1 MDSFRTDETAAKPR
15 CRPHV
20 HFQMAL
26 LACSLSSLNAGGGGQ
41 EASSASVQDWLTSGL
56 ISNSEK
62 GQLQDL
68 DTSCPGSSSYVSNS
82 CLFLVTRK
90 MDFSAHV
97 LMKPLISFRYRN
109 CVYTYRIL
117 PNEDKFSVQASEGVP
132 MRFFT
137 KLDQLIEFYK
147 KENMGLVTHLQYPVP
162 LEEED
167 ASDEPEEETGR
178 RGRQEAGQL
187 AQQGGAL
194 GTTSS
199 KEHGGEVLDVS
210 LPSNACIEECD
221 VSPPELPPRNI
232 PLSAGPC
239 EAKEVPLS
247 SESPRVPEVS
257 KPTLSETLLQ
267 RLQSIDTSGLPDEY
281 LKAIQDYLSTQ
292 LVLDSEFVKT
302 GSSSLPHLK
311 KLTTLLCKELYG
323 EVVRTLPTLEF
334 LQRLFDQQLSP
345 GLRPRPQVSGEANP
359 INMVAKFS
367 QLTSLLSSIE
377 DKVKAML
384 HEGHESPHRCSIIP
398 PVNFEV
404 KSESLGI
411 PQKLHLKVDVETGKL
426 IVKKSKDGSEDK
438 YYSHK
443 KILQLVKSQKFLN
456 KLVIVVETE
465 KEKTVRKEYV
475 FADSKKREGFCQ
487 LLQQMKNKHSEQPEP
502 DMITIFIGTWNMGN
516 APPPKKITS
525 WFLSKGQGKTRDD
538 SADYI
543 PHDIYVIGTQED
555 PLGEKEWLEIL
566 KHSLQEITSMTFKT
580 MAIHT
585 LWNIRIVVL
594 AKPEH
599 ENRIS
604 HVCTNHVKTGIANTL
619 GNKGAVGVS
628 FMFNGTSLGFVN
640 SHLTSGS
647 EKKLRRNQNY
657 TNILRFLALGDKKL
671 SPFNITHRFTHLFWL
686 GDLNYRLELPI
697 SEADTIIQKI
707 KQQQYADLLAHDQ
720 LLMERKEQ
728 KVFLH
733 FDEEEITFAPTYRFE
748 RLTRDKYAYT
758 KQKATGMKYNL
769 PSWCDR
775 VLWKSYPLV
784 HVVCQSY
791 GSTSDIMTSDHSP
804 VFATFEAGVTSQFVS
819 KNGPGTV
826 DSQGQIEFL
835 SCYATLKTKSQT
847 KFYLEFHSSCLESFV
862 KSQEGE
868 NEEGS
873 EGELLVKFGETLPKL
888 KPIISDPEYLL
899 DQHILIS
906 IKSSDSDESYGE
918 GCIALRLEAKETQ
931 FPIYTPLTH
940 HGEMMGHFQGEI
952 KLQTSEGK
960 TREKLYD
967 FVKTERDE
975 SSGPKSLKSFTSHDP
990 MKLWE
995 PTNRAPLCSGPSI
1008 TEIIN
1013 PNYMGVGPFGP
1024 PMPLHG
1030 KQVISPD
1037 QQPTA
1042 WSYDPLPK
1050 DASLGPG
1057 WGESPPTPPSQ
1068 QPVSPK
1074 KFSPSPASRGP
1085 SPRTQESRPSDLAK
1099 NIAEP
1104 LLQEDLPLTKQKP
1117 EMFENPLYGS
1127 VSSFPKLV
1135 PRKEQESPKML
1146 RKEPPPCPDPGVSSP
1161 TILLTKAQEAESS
1174 KGTSKQVPTPR
1185 LRSFTCSSS
1194 TAEAGAA
1201 AGGEKN
1207 HGKPKPAASSQA
1219 PAPVPAKRPV
1229 KPSRSEMSQPIPPA
1243 PTQLR
1248 PPLPAKSLAV
1258 LHLQHSKGRD
1268 YRDNTELLHHGKHRP
1283 EEGPLGRTAMQVRA
1297 VKP

>member
-1 MDSFRTDETAAKPR
+1 MVPCWNHGNITRSKAEELLSRTGKD
-15 CRPHV
+15 
-20 HFQMAL
+20 
-26 LACSLSSLNAGGGGQ
+26 
-41 EASSASVQDWLTSGL
+41 
-56 ISNSEK
+56 
-62 GQLQDL
+62 
-68 DTSCPGSSSYVSNS
+68 GS
-82 CLFLVTRK
+82 FLVRA
-90 MDFSAHV
+90 SESISRAYALCV
-97 LMKPLISFRYRN
+97 LYRN

-117 PNEDKFSVQASEGVP
+117 PNEDDKFTVQASEGVP

-167 ASDEPEEETGR
+167 AGDEPEEETEG
-178 RGRQEAGQL
+178 
-187 AQQGGAL
+187 
-194 GTTSS
+194 
-199 KEHGGEVLDVS
+199 VL
-210 LPSNACIEECD
+210 
-221 VSPPELPPRNI
+221 SPPELPPRNI
-232 PLSAGPC
+232 PLSAGLC
-239 EAKEVPLS
+239 EAKEVPLL
-247 SESPRVPEVS
+247 SENLRATEVS
-257 KPTLSETLLQ
+257 RPSFSETLFQ
-267 RLQSIDTSGLPDEY
+267 RLQSMDTSGLPEEH

-292 LVLDSEFVKT
+292 LALDSDFVKT

-311 KLTTLLCKELYG
+311 KLTMVLCKDLYG
-323 EVVRTLPTLEF
+323 EVIRTLPSLES

-345 GLRPRPQVSGEANP
+345 GLRPRPQVPGEANP
-359 INMVAKFS
+359 INMVAKLS

-377 DKVKAML
+377 DKVKALL
-384 HEGHESPHRCSIIP
+384 HEGPESPHRRSLIP
-398 PVNFEV
+398 PVTFEV

-411 PQKLHLKVDVETGKL
+411 PQKLQLKVDVESGKL
-426 IVKKSKDGSEDK
+426 IIKKSKDGSEDK
-438 YYSHK
+438 FYTHN
-443 KILQLVKSQKFLN
+443 KILQLIKSQKFLN
-456 KLVIVVETE
+456 KLVILVETE
-465 KEKTVRKEYV
+465 KEKTLRKEYV

-580 MAIHT
+580 IAIHT

-604 HVCTNHVKTGIANTL
+604 HICTDNVKTGIANTL

-657 TNILRFLALGDKKL
+657 MSILRFLALGDKKL

-686 GDLNYRLELPI
+686 GDLNYRVELPTW
-697 SEADTIIQKI
+697 EAETIVQKI
-707 KQQQYADLLAHDQ
+707 KQQQYADLLSHDQ

-733 FDEEEITFAPTYRFE
+733 FEEEEITFAPTYRFE

-835 SCYATLKTKSQT
+835 RCFATLKTKSQT

-873 EGELLVKFGETLPKL
+873 EGELVVKFGETLPKL

-918 GCIALRLEAKETQ
+918 GCIALRLEATETQ
-931 FPIYTPLTH
+931 LPIYTPLTH
-940 HGEMMGHFQGEI
+940 HGEMTGHFRGEI
-952 KLQTSEGK
+952 KLQTSQGK
-960 TREKLYD
+960 MREKLYD

-975 SSGPKSLKSFTSHDP
+975 SSGTKSLKSLTSHDP
-990 MKLWE
+990 MKQWE
-995 PTNRAPLCSGPSI
+995 PANRPCDL
-1008 TEIIN
+1008 
-1013 PNYMGVGPFGP
+1013 
-1024 PMPLHG
+1024 G
-1030 KQVISPD
+1030 KSTPESSP
-1037 QQPTA
+1037 
-1042 WSYDPLPK
+1042 
-1050 DASLGPG
+1050 
-1057 WGESPPTPPSQ
+1057 
-1068 QPVSPK
+1068 
-1074 KFSPSPASRGP
+1074 
-1085 SPRTQESRPSDLAK
+1085 
-1099 NIAEP
+1099 
-1104 LLQEDLPLTKQKP
+1104 QEDVRLTKP

-1127 VSSFPKLV
+1127 VSSFPKLL

-1146 RKEPPPCPDPGVSSP
+1146 RKDPPPCPDPGILSP
-1161 TILLTKAQEAESS
+1161 GILLPKAQEAEGT
-1174 KGTSKQVPTPR
+1174 KGTGKAAAAAPFLSPTPR
-1185 LRSFTCSSS
+1185 LRSYTCSSS
-1194 TAEAGAA
+1194 AEGRPAAADKSQGKAKAA
-1201 AGGEKN
+1201 AGL
-1207 HGKPKPAASSQA
+1207 QA
-1219 PAPVPAKRPV
+1219 QVPAKRPI
-1229 KPSRSEMSQPIPPA
+1229 KPSRSELSQQPPPPPA
-1243 PTQLR
+1243 QR
-1248 PPLPAKSLAV
+1248 PPLPVKSPAV

-1268 YRDNTELLHHGKHRP
+1268 YRENAELPHHGKLRA
-1283 EEGPLGRTAMQVRA
+1283 EDAPLGRASMQ
-1297 VKP
+1297 

>member
-1 MDSFRTDETAAKPR
+1 
-15 CRPHV
+15 
-20 HFQMAL
+20 
-26 LACSLSSLNAGGGGQ
+26 
-41 EASSASVQDWLTSGL
+41 
-56 ISNSEK
+56 
-62 GQLQDL
+62 
-68 DTSCPGSSSYVSNS
+68 
-82 CLFLVTRK
+82 
-90 MDFSAHV
+90 
-97 LMKPLISFRYRN
+97 
-109 CVYTYRIL
+109 
-117 PNEDKFSVQASEGVP
+117 

-167 ASDEPEEETGR
+167 TGDDPEEDTESIT
-178 RGRQEAGQL
+178 
-187 AQQGGAL
+187 
-194 GTTSS
+194 
-199 KEHGGEVLDVS
+199 
-210 LPSNACIEECD
+210 
-221 VSPPELPPRNI
+221 SPPELPPRNI
-232 PLSAGPC
+232 PQSSGPC
-239 EAKEVPLS
+239 EAKEAPLCVENS
-247 SESPRVPEVS
+247 RVTEVS
-257 KPTLSETLLQ
+257 RP
-267 RLQSIDTSGLPDEY
+267 RLPEEH

-292 LVLDSEFVKT
+292 LNLDSEFVKT

-311 KLTTLLCKELYG
+311 KLTALLCKELYG
-323 EVVRTLPTLEF
+323 EVVRTLPSLES

-345 GLRPRPQVSGEANP
+345 GLRPRPQVPGELNP
-359 INMVAKFS
+359 VHMVSKLS

-377 DKVKAML
+377 DKVKALL
-384 HEGHESPHRCSIIP
+384 HEGSESPHRRSIIP
-398 PVNFEV
+398 PVTFEV

-411 PQKLHLKVDVETGKL
+411 PQKMQLKVDVESGKL
-426 IVKKSKDGSEDK
+426 IIKKSKDGSEDK
-438 YYSHK
+438 FYSHK
-443 KILQLVKSQKFLN
+443 KILQLIKSQKFPN
-456 KLVIVVETE
+456 KLVILVETE
-465 KEKTVRKEYV
+465 KEKILRKEYV

-566 KHSLQEITSMTFKT
+566 RHSLQEITSMTFKT
-580 MAIHT
+580 VAIHT

-604 HVCTNHVKTGIANTL
+604 HICTDNVKTGIANTL

-657 TNILRFLALGDKKL
+657 MNILRFLALGDKKL

-686 GDLNYRLELPI
+686 GDLNYRVELPTW
-697 SEADTIIQKI
+697 EAETIIQKI
-707 KQQQYADLLAHDQ
+707 KQQQYADLLSHDQ
-720 LLMERKEQ
+720 LLAERREQ

-733 FDEEEITFAPTYRFE
+733 FEEEEITFAPTYRFE

-819 KNGPGTV
+819 KNGPGTT

-835 SCYATLKTKSQT
+835 RCYATLKTKSQT

-868 NEEGS
+868 NEDGS
-873 EGELLVKFGETLPKL
+873 EGELVVKFGETLPKL

-918 GCIALRLEAKETQ
+918 GCIALRLEATEMQ
-931 FPIYTPLTH
+931 LPIYTPLTH
-940 HGEMMGHFQGEI
+940 HGEMTGHFRGEI
-952 KLQTSEGK
+952 KLQTSQGK
-960 TREKLYD
+960 KREKLYD

-975 SSGPKSLKSFTSHDP
+975 SSGPRSLKSLTSHDP
-990 MKLWE
+990 MKQWE
-995 PTNRAPLCSGPSI
+995 PSNRAPLGGSSSI
-1008 TEIIN
+1008 TDIIN
-1013 PNYMGVGPFGP
+1013 PNYMGVGPFGQ
-1024 PMPLHG
+1024 PLSLHV
-1030 KQVISPD
+1030 KQTLSPD

-1042 WSYDPLPK
+1042 WSYDQLPK
-1050 DASLGPG
+1050 DSALGPG
-1057 WGESPPTPPSQ
+1057 RGESPPTPPSQ
-1068 QPVSPK
+1068 PPVSPK
-1074 KFSPSPASRGP
+1074 KFSSSSASRGP
-1085 SPRTQESRPSDLAK
+1085 CRAQEARPGDPGKAAETSPP
-1099 NIAEP
+1099 
-1104 LLQEDLPLTKQKP
+1104 EDLQLTTP

-1127 VSSFPKLV
+1127 VSSFPKLI
-1135 PRKEQESPKML
+1135 PRKEQESPKMV
-1146 RKEPPPCPDPGVSSP
+1146 RKDPPPCPDPGISSP
-1161 TILLTKAQEAESS
+1161 SILLTKAQEAEGS
-1174 KGTSKQVPTPR
+1174 KGTGKQGPAAFLSPTPR
-1185 LRSFTCSSS
+1185 LRSFTCSSP
-1194 TAEAGAA
+1194 AEGRA
-1201 AGGEKN
+1201 AGGDKSQ
-1207 HGKPKPAASSQA
+1207 GKAKAPAGAQ
-1219 PAPVPAKRPV
+1219 APVPTKRPI
-1229 KPSRSEMSQPIPPA
+1229 KPSRSEMSQQTTPTPA
-1243 PTQLR
+1243 PR
-1248 PPLPAKSLAV
+1248 PPLPIKSPAV

-1268 YRDNTELLHHGKHRP
+1268 YRENTELPHHGKHRP
-1283 EEGPLGRTAMQVRA
+1283 EEGPIGRAAMQVCGL
-1297 VKP
+1297 VCVHMHTCVLVCVCM

>member
-1 MDSFRTDETAAKPR
+1 MVPCWNHGNITRSKAEELLSRTGKD
-15 CRPHV
+15 
-20 HFQMAL
+20 
-26 LACSLSSLNAGGGGQ
+26 
-41 EASSASVQDWLTSGL
+41 
-56 ISNSEK
+56 
-62 GQLQDL
+62 
-68 DTSCPGSSSYVSNS
+68 GS
-82 CLFLVTRK
+82 FLVRA
-90 MDFSAHV
+90 SESISRAYALCV
-97 LMKPLISFRYRN
+97 LYRN

-117 PNEDKFSVQASEGVP
+117 PNDDDQFTVQASEGVP
-132 MRFFT
+132 MKYFT
-137 KLDQLIEFYK
+137 KLDQLIEFYR

-162 LEEED
+162 LEEDD
-167 ASDEPEEETGR
+167 AGDEPEEET
-178 RGRQEAGQL
+178 EA
-187 AQQGGAL
+187 
-194 GTTSS
+194 
-199 KEHGGEVLDVS
+199 VL
-210 LPSNACIEECD
+210 
-221 VSPPELPPRNI
+221 SPPELPPRNI
-232 PLSAGPC
+232 PLSTGPS
-239 EAKEVPLS
+239 EAKE
-247 SESPRVPEVS
+247 SPVSTENPRATEVS
-257 KPTLSETLLQ
+257 RPSLSETLFQ
-267 RLQSIDTSGLPDEY
+267 RLQSMDTSGLAEEH

-292 LVLDSEFVKT
+292 LALDSDFVKT
-302 GSSSLPHLK
+302 GSSSLPHLR
-311 KLTTLLCKELYG
+311 KLTALLCKDLYG
-323 EVVRTLPTLEF
+323 EAVRTLPALES

-345 GLRPRPQVSGEANP
+345 GLRPRPQVPGEANP
-359 INMVAKFS
+359 INMVAKLS
-367 QLTSLLSSIE
+367 QLTSLLSSLE
-377 DKVKAML
+377 DKVKALL
-384 HEGHESPHRCSIIP
+384 HEGPESTHRRSLIP
-398 PVNFEV
+398 PVTFEV

-411 PQKLHLKVDVETGKL
+411 PQKLQLKVDVESGKL

-438 YYSHK
+438 FYNHK
-443 KILQLVKSQKFLN
+443 KILQLIKSQKFLN
-456 KLVIVVETE
+456 KLVILVETE
-465 KEKTVRKEYV
+465 KEKTLRKEYV

-516 APPPKKITS
+516 ATPPKKITS

-555 PLGEKEWLEIL
+555 PLGEKEWLETL
-566 KHSLQEITSMTFKT
+566 RNSLQEITSMTFKT
-580 MAIHT
+580 IAIHT

-604 HVCTNHVKTGIANTL
+604 HICTDNVKTGIANTL

-657 TNILRFLALGDKKL
+657 MNILRFLALGDKKL

-686 GDLNYRLELPI
+686 GDLNYRVELPTW
-697 SEADTIIQKI
+697 EAETIIQKI
-707 KQQQYADLLAHDQ
+707 KQQQYSDLLAHDQ

-733 FDEEEITFAPTYRFE
+733 FEEEEITFAPTYRFE

-819 KNGPGTV
+819 KNGPGAA

-835 SCYATLKTKSQT
+835 QCYATLKTKSQT

-868 NEEGS
+868 NEEGA

-918 GCIALRLEAKETQ
+918 GCIALRLEATETQ
-931 FPIYTPLTH
+931 LPIYTPLTH
-940 HGEMMGHFQGEI
+940 HGEMTGHFRGEI

-960 TREKLYD
+960 MREKLYD

-975 SSGPKSLKSFTSHDP
+975 SSGPKSLKSFTGHDP
-990 MKLWE
+990 MKHWE
-995 PTNRAPLCSGPSI
+995 PANRCGGSAL

-1013 PNYMGVGPFGP
+1013 PNYMGMGPLGH
-1024 PMPLHG
+1024 L
-1030 KQVISPD
+1030 KQVLSPD
-1037 QQPTA
+1037 LQPTA
-1042 WSYDPLPK
+1042 WSYDQPPK
-1050 DASLGPG
+1050 DNSLGPG
-1057 WGESPPTPPSQ
+1057 RGETPPTPPSQ
-1068 QPVSPK
+1068 APVSPK
-1074 KFSPSPASRGP
+1074 KLSSSSRGP
-1085 SPRTQESRPSDLAK
+1085 GPRTQESSSRPGDVGKNPAEASPPADPDL
-1099 NIAEP
+1099 
-1104 LLQEDLPLTKQKP
+1104 TKP

-1127 VSSFPKLV
+1127 VSSFPKLA
-1135 PRKEQESPKML
+1135 PRKEQESPKMP
-1146 RKEPPPCPDPGVSSP
+1146 RKEPLPCPDPGALSP
-1161 TILLTKAQEAESS
+1161 SVLLPKPPEAEGGKAGAKPGAAFLS
-1174 KGTSKQVPTPR
+1174 PAPR

-1194 TAEAGAA
+1194 A
-1201 AGGEKN
+1201 AGPAAGPAGGDKGA
-1207 HGKPKPAASSQA
+1207 GKPKA
-1219 PAPVPAKRPV
+1219 PPGAPGPVPVPVPTKRPV
-1229 KPSRSEMSQPIPPA
+1229 KPSRSELSQPGPA
-1243 PTQLR
+1243 APALLR
-1248 PPLPAKSLAV
+1248 PPLPVKSPAV
-1258 LHLQHSKGRD
+1258 LHLQHAKGRD
-1268 YRDNTELLHHGKHRP
+1268 YRDHSELPHHGKHRP
-1283 EEGPLGRTAMQVRA
+1283 DDAPLGRAATQ
-1297 VKP
+1297 

>member
-1 MDSFRTDETAAKPR
+1 MPAMVPGWNHGNITRSKAEE
-15 CRPHV
+15 
-20 HFQMAL
+20 L
-26 LACSLSSLNAGGGGQ
+26 LSRAGK
-41 EASSASVQDWLTSGL
+41 D
-56 ISNSEK
+56 
-62 GQLQDL
+62 
-68 DTSCPGSSSYVSNS
+68 GS
-82 CLFLVTRK
+82 FLVRA
-90 MDFSAHV
+90 SESIPRAYALCV
-97 LMKPLISFRYRN
+97 LFRN

-117 PNEDKFSVQASEGVP
+117 PNEDDKFTVQASEGVP

-147 KENMGLVTHLQYPVP
+147 KENMGLVTHLQFPVP

-167 ASDEPEEETGR
+167 AIDEPEEDTE
-178 RGRQEAGQL
+178 
-187 AQQGGAL
+187 
-194 GTTSS
+194 S
-199 KEHGGEVLDVS
+199 VM
-210 LPSNACIEECD
+210 
-221 VSPPELPPRNI
+221 SPPELPPRNI
-232 PLSAGPC
+232 PVSAGPC
-239 EAKEVPLS
+239 EAKDLPLPT
-247 SESPRVPEVS
+247 ENPRAPEVTRLS
-257 KPTLSETLLQ
+257 LSETLFQ
-267 RLQSIDTSGLPDEY
+267 RLQSMDTSGLPEEH

-292 LVLDSEFVKT
+292 LMLDSDFLKT
-302 GSSSLPHLK
+302 GSSNLPHLK
-311 KLTTLLCKELYG
+311 KLTSLLCKELHG
-323 EVVRTLPTLEF
+323 EVIRTLPSLES

-345 GLRPRPQVSGEANP
+345 GLRPRPQVPGEANP
-359 INMVAKFS
+359 ITMVAKLS

-377 DKVKAML
+377 DKVKALL
-384 HEGHESPHRCSIIP
+384 HEGSESTNRRSLIP
-398 PVNFEV
+398 PVTFEV

-411 PQKLHLKVDVETGKL
+411 PQKMHLKVDVESGKL
-426 IVKKSKDGSEDK
+426 IIKKSRDGSEDK
-438 YYSHK
+438 FYSHK
-443 KILQLVKSQKFLN
+443 KILQLIKSQKFLN
-456 KLVIVVETE
+456 KLVILVETE
-465 KEKTVRKEYV
+465 KEKILRKEYV
-475 FADSKKREGFCQ
+475 FSDSKKREGFCQ
-487 LLQQMKNKHSEQPEP
+487 LLQQMKNKHSEQSEP

-566 KHSLQEITSMTFKT
+566 RHSLQEVTSMTFKT
-580 MAIHT
+580 VAIHT

-604 HVCTNHVKTGIANTL
+604 HICTDNVKTGIANTL

-657 TNILRFLALGDKKL
+657 MNILRFLALGDKKL

-686 GDLNYRLELPI
+686 GDLNYRVELPTW
-697 SEADTIIQKI
+697 EAEAIIQKI
-707 KQQQYADLLAHDQ
+707 KQQQYSDLLAHDQ
-720 LLMERKEQ
+720 LLLERKEQ

-733 FDEEEITFAPTYRFE
+733 FEEEEITFAPTYRFE

-819 KNGPGTV
+819 KNGPGAV

-835 SCYATLKTKSQT
+835 ACYATLKTKSQT

-868 NEEGS
+868 NEEGD
-873 EGELLVKFGETLPKL
+873 EGELVVRFGETLPKL

-918 GCIALRLEAKETQ
+918 GCIALRLETTESQ
-931 FPIYTPLTH
+931 LPIYTPLTH
-940 HGEMMGHFQGEI
+940 HGEMTGHFRGEI

-960 TREKLYD
+960 MREKLYD

-975 SSGPKSLKSFTSHDP
+975 SSGMKCLKNLTSHDP
-990 MKLWE
+990 MRQWE
-995 PTNRAPLCSGPSI
+995 PAGRVPACGVSSLN
-1008 TEIIN
+1008 EIIN
-1013 PNYMGVGPFGP
+1013 PNYIGMGPFGQ
-1024 PMPLHG
+1024 PLHG
-1030 KQVISPD
+1030 KSTLSPD
-1037 QQPTA
+1037 QQLTA
-1042 WSYDPLPK
+1042 WSYDQLPK
-1050 DASLGPG
+1050 DSSLGPG
-1057 WGESPPTPPSQ
+1057 RGEGPPTPPSQ
-1068 QPVSPK
+1068 PPLSPK
-1074 KFSPSPASRGP
+1074 KFSSSTANRG
-1085 SPRTQESRPSDLAK
+1085 SCPRVQETRPGDLGKVEAL
-1099 NIAEP
+1099 P
-1104 LLQEDLPLTKQKP
+1104 QEDLLLTKP

-1127 VSSFPKLV
+1127 VSPFPKLV
-1135 PRKEQESPKML
+1135 PRKEQESPKMM

-1161 TILLTKAQEAESS
+1161 SIMLPKAQEVENV
-1174 KGTSKQVPTPR
+1174 KGTSKQAPVPVFGPTPR
-1185 LRSFTCSSS
+1185 IRSFTCSSS
-1194 TAEAGAA
+1194 AEGRMPS
-1201 AGGEKN
+1201 GDKSQ
-1207 HGKPKPAASSQA
+1207 GKPKAPASSQA
-1219 PAPVPAKRPV
+1219 PVPVKRPV
-1229 KPSRSEMSQPIPPA
+1229 KPSRSEMSQQTTPIPA
-1243 PTQLR
+1243 PR
-1248 PPLPAKSLAV
+1248 PPLPVKSPAV
-1258 LHLQHSKGRD
+1258 LQLQHSKGRD
-1268 YRDNTELLHHGKHRP
+1268 YRDNTELPHHGKHRQ
-1283 EEGPLGRTAMQVRA
+1283 EEGLLGRTAMQ
-1297 VKP
+1297 

>member
-1 MDSFRTDETAAKPR
+1 MVPCWNHGNITRSKAEELLSRTGKD
-15 CRPHV
+15 
-20 HFQMAL
+20 
-26 LACSLSSLNAGGGGQ
+26 
-41 EASSASVQDWLTSGL
+41 
-56 ISNSEK
+56 
-62 GQLQDL
+62 
-68 DTSCPGSSSYVSNS
+68 GS
-82 CLFLVTRK
+82 FLVRA
-90 MDFSAHV
+90 SESISRAYALCV
-97 LMKPLISFRYRN
+97 LYRN

-232 PLSAGPC
+232 PLPAGPC

-604 HVCTNHVKTGIANTL
+604 HVCTNNVKTGIANTL

-995 PTNRAPLCSGPSI
+995 PTNR
-1008 TEIIN
+1008 
-1013 PNYMGVGPFGP
+1013 
-1024 PMPLHG
+1024 
-1030 KQVISPD
+1030 
-1037 QQPTA
+1037 
-1042 WSYDPLPK
+1042 
-1050 DASLGPG
+1050 
-1057 WGESPPTPPSQ
+1057 
-1068 QPVSPK
+1068 
-1074 KFSPSPASRGP
+1074 
-1085 SPRTQESRPSDLAK
+1085 PSDLAK

-1104 LLQEDLPLTKQKP
+1104 PLQEDLPLTKQKP

-1194 TAEAGAA
+1194 TAEGGAA

-1283 EEGPLGRTAMQVRA
+1283 EEGPLGRTAMQ
-1297 VKP
+1297 

>member
-1 MDSFRTDETAAKPR
+1 SVKLVVAAEATSERQQAAGLRVGPLS
-15 CRPHV
+15 
-20 HFQMAL
+20 AL
-26 LACSLSSLNAGGGGQ
+26 LVCPSWKWLLTQPRRPMPAMVPGWNHGNITRSKAEELLSRAGK
-41 EASSASVQDWLTSGL
+41 D
-56 ISNSEK
+56 
-62 GQLQDL
+62 
-68 DTSCPGSSSYVSNS
+68 GS
-82 CLFLVTRK
+82 FLVRA
-90 MDFSAHV
+90 SESIPRAYALCV
-97 LMKPLISFRYRN
+97 LFRN

-117 PNEDKFSVQASEGVP
+117 PNEDDKFTVQASEGVP

-167 ASDEPEEETGR
+167 TIDEAEEDTVE
-178 RGRQEAGQL
+178 
-187 AQQGGAL
+187 
-194 GTTSS
+194 S
-199 KEHGGEVLDVS
+199 VM
-210 LPSNACIEECD
+210 
-221 VSPPELPPRNI
+221 SPPELPPRNI
-232 PLSAGPC
+232 PVSSGPC
-239 EAKEVPLS
+239 EAKDPPLPI
-247 SESPRVPEVS
+247 ENPRAPEVTRPS
-257 KPTLSETLLQ
+257 LSETLFQ
-267 RLQSIDTSGLPDEY
+267 RLQSMDTSGLAEEH

-292 LVLDSEFVKT
+292 LALDSDFLRT

-311 KLTTLLCKELYG
+311 KLTSLLCKELHG
-323 EVVRTLPTLEF
+323 EVVRTLPSLES

-345 GLRPRPQVSGEANP
+345 GLRPRPQVPSEANP
-359 INMVAKFS
+359 INMVAKLS

-377 DKVKAML
+377 DKVKALL
-384 HEGHESPHRCSIIP
+384 HEGPESSNRRSLIP
-398 PVNFEV
+398 PVTFEV

-411 PQKLHLKVDVETGKL
+411 PQKMHLKVDVESGKL
-426 IVKKSKDGSEDK
+426 IIKKSKDGSEDK
-438 YYSHK
+438 FYSHK
-443 KILQLVKSQKFLN
+443 KILQLIKSQKFLN
-456 KLVIVVETE
+456 KLVILVETE
-465 KEKTVRKEYV
+465 KEKILRKEYV

-566 KHSLQEITSMTFKT
+566 RHSLQEVTSMTFKT
-580 MAIHT
+580 VAIHT

-604 HVCTNHVKTGIANTL
+604 HICTDNVKTGIANTL

-657 TNILRFLALGDKKL
+657 MNILRFLALGDKKL

-686 GDLNYRLELPI
+686 GDLNYRVELPTW
-697 SEADTIIQKI
+697 EAETIIQKI
-707 KQQQYADLLAHDQ
+707 KQQQYSDLLAHDQ
-720 LLMERKEQ
+720 LLLERKEQ

-733 FDEEEITFAPTYRFE
+733 FEEEEITFAPTYRFE

-804 VFATFEAGVTSQFVS
+804 VFATFETGVTSQFVS

-835 SCYATLKTKSQT
+835 ACYATLKTKSQT

-873 EGELLVKFGETLPKL
+873 EGELVVRFGETLPKL

-918 GCIALRLEAKETQ
+918 GCIALHLETTETQ
-931 FPIYTPLTH
+931 LPIYTPLTH
-940 HGEMMGHFQGEI
+940 HGEMTGHFRGEI
-952 KLQTSEGK
+952 KLQTSQGK
-960 TREKLYD
+960 MREKLYD

-975 SSGPKSLKSFTSHDP
+975 ASGMKCLKNLTSHDP
-990 MKLWE
+990 VKQWE
-995 PTNRAPLCSGPSI
+995 PAGRVPACGVSSLN
-1008 TEIIN
+1008 EIIN
-1013 PNYMGVGPFGP
+1013 PNYIGVGPFGQ
-1024 PMPLHG
+1024 PLHG
-1030 KQVISPD
+1030 KSTLSPD
-1037 QQPTA
+1037 QQLTA
-1042 WSYDPLPK
+1042 WSYDQPPK
-1050 DASLGPG
+1050 DSSLGPG
-1057 WGESPPTPPSQ
+1057 RGEGPPTPPSQ
-1068 QPVSPK
+1068 PPLSPK
-1074 KFSPSPASRGP
+1074 KFSSSTANRGLC
-1085 SPRTQESRPSDLAK
+1085 PRMQEARPGDLGKVEA
-1099 NIAEP
+1099 
-1104 LLQEDLPLTKQKP
+1104 LLQEDLQLTKP

-1127 VSSFPKLV
+1127 VSSFPKVV

-1146 RKEPPPCPDPGVSSP
+1146 RKEPPPCPDPGISSP
-1161 TILLTKAQEAESS
+1161 SILPPKVQEVEGV
-1174 KGTSKQVPTPR
+1174 KGTSKQVPIPVFGPTPR
-1185 LRSFTCSSS
+1185 MRSFTCSSS
-1194 TAEAGAA
+1194 AEGKMPS
-1201 AGGEKN
+1201 GDKN
-1207 HGKPKPAASSQA
+1207 QGKPKTSASSQA
-1219 PAPVPAKRPV
+1219 PVPAK
-1229 KPSRSEMSQPIPPA
+1229 SEMSQQTTPIPA
-1243 PTQLR
+1243 PR
-1248 PPLPAKSLAV
+1248 PPLPVKSPAV
-1258 LHLQHSKGRD
+1258 LQLQHSKGRD
-1268 YRDNTELLHHGKHRP
+1268 YRDNTELPHHGKHRQ
-1283 EEGPLGRTAMQVRA
+1283 EEGLLGRTAMQVC
-1297 VKP
+1297 

>member
-1 MDSFRTDETAAKPR
+1 MVPCWNHGNITRSKAEELLSRTGKD
-15 CRPHV
+15 
-20 HFQMAL
+20 
-26 LACSLSSLNAGGGGQ
+26 
-41 EASSASVQDWLTSGL
+41 
-56 ISNSEK
+56 
-62 GQLQDL
+62 
-68 DTSCPGSSSYVSNS
+68 GS
-82 CLFLVTRK
+82 FLVRA
-90 MDFSAHV
+90 SESISRAYALCV
-97 LMKPLISFRYRN
+97 LYRN

-117 PNEDKFSVQASEGVP
+117 PNEDDKFTVQASEGVP

-167 ASDEPEEETGR
+167 AGDEPEEETEG
-178 RGRQEAGQL
+178 
-187 AQQGGAL
+187 
-194 GTTSS
+194 
-199 KEHGGEVLDVS
+199 VL
-210 LPSNACIEECD
+210 
-221 VSPPELPPRNI
+221 SPPELPPRNI
-232 PLSAGPC
+232 PLSAGLC
-239 EAKEVPLS
+239 EAKEVPLL
-247 SESPRVPEVS
+247 SENLRATEVS
-257 KPTLSETLLQ
+257 RPSFSETLFQ
-267 RLQSIDTSGLPDEY
+267 RLQSMDTSGLPEEH

-292 LVLDSEFVKT
+292 LALDSDFVKT
-302 GSSSLPHLK
+302 GSSCLPHLK
-311 KLTTLLCKELYG
+311 KLTMVLCKDLYG
-323 EVVRTLPTLEF
+323 EVIRTLPSLES

-345 GLRPRPQVSGEANP
+345 GLRPRPQVPGEANP
-359 INMVAKFS
+359 INMVAKLS

-377 DKVKAML
+377 DKVKALL
-384 HEGHESPHRCSIIP
+384 HEGPESPHRRSLIP
-398 PVNFEV
+398 PVTFEV

-411 PQKLHLKVDVETGKL
+411 PQKLQLKVDVESGKL
-426 IVKKSKDGSEDK
+426 IIKKSKDGSEDK
-438 YYSHK
+438 FYTHN
-443 KILQLVKSQKFLN
+443 KILQLIKSQKFLN
-456 KLVIVVETE
+456 KLVILVETE
-465 KEKTVRKEYV
+465 KEKTLRKEYV

-580 MAIHT
+580 IAIHT

-604 HVCTNHVKTGIANTL
+604 HICTDNVKTGIANTL

-657 TNILRFLALGDKKL
+657 MSILRFLALGDKKL

-686 GDLNYRLELPI
+686 GDLNYRVELPTW
-697 SEADTIIQKI
+697 EAETIVQKI
-707 KQQQYADLLAHDQ
+707 KQQQYADLLSHDQ

-733 FDEEEITFAPTYRFE
+733 FEEEEITFAPTYRFE

-835 SCYATLKTKSQT
+835 RCFATLKTKSQT

-873 EGELLVKFGETLPKL
+873 EGELVVRFGETLPKL

-918 GCIALRLEAKETQ
+918 GCIALRLEATETQ
-931 FPIYTPLTH
+931 LPIYTPLTH
-940 HGEMMGHFQGEI
+940 HGEMTGHFRGEI
-952 KLQTSEGK
+952 KLQTSQGK
-960 TREKLYD
+960 MREKLYD

-975 SSGPKSLKSFTSHDP
+975 SSGTKCLKSLTSHDP
-990 MKLWE
+990 MKQWE
-995 PTNRAPLCSGPSI
+995 PANRVPPCSGTNI

-1013 PNYMGVGPFGP
+1013 PNYMGVVPFGH
-1024 PMPLHG
+1024 M
-1030 KQVISPD
+1030 KQSLSPD

-1042 WSYDPLPK
+1042 WSYDQPLK
-1050 DASLGPG
+1050 DSSLGPG
-1057 WGESPPTPPSQ
+1057 RGESPPTPPSQ
-1068 QPVSPK
+1068 PPVSPK
-1074 KFSPSPASRGP
+1074 KFSSSTATRGP
-1085 SPRTQESRPSDLAK
+1085 CPRTQESRPCDLGK
-1099 NIAEP
+1099 STPESSP
-1104 LLQEDLPLTKQKP
+1104 QEDVQLTKP

-1127 VSSFPKLV
+1127 VSSFPKLL

-1146 RKEPPPCPDPGVSSP
+1146 RKDPPPCPDPGILSP
-1161 TILLTKAQEAESS
+1161 GILLPKAQEAEGT
-1174 KGTSKQVPTPR
+1174 KGTGKAAAAAPFLSPTPR
-1185 LRSFTCSSS
+1185 LRSYTCSSS
-1194 TAEAGAA
+1194 AEGRPAAADKSQGKAKAA
-1201 AGGEKN
+1201 AGL
-1207 HGKPKPAASSQA
+1207 QA
-1219 PAPVPAKRPV
+1219 QVPAKRPI
-1229 KPSRSEMSQPIPPA
+1229 KPSRSELSQQPQPPPPPA
-1243 PTQLR
+1243 QR
-1248 PPLPAKSLAV
+1248 PPLPVKSPAV

-1268 YRDNTELLHHGKHRP
+1268 YRENAELPHHGKLRA
-1283 EEGPLGRTAMQVRA
+1283 EDAPLGRASMQ
-1297 VKP
+1297 